1 MKLFIV
7 ATLNTQF
14 VAIADDFLKIK
25 FIKWRTRQAAE
36 EDEDEF
42 SFEGFDEYLDGFDED
57 SFDESD
63 EEEKMLVVDPDF
75 ASCGTKWLDK
85 DDSCHRS
92 IQIASQRAK
101 CRREEAHTMLLK
113 TPSDARSRKTVASAF
128 ERTCR
133 QAESVQVELQKYE
146 DEVVVS
152 DLSYVRSRSVLVEE
166 IESLDRLIHW
176 LEIDQ
181 NN

>member
-1 MKLFIV
+1 ML
-7 ATLNTQF
+7 ATCINNNNNNT
-14 VAIADDFLKIK
+14 
-25 FIKWRTRQAAE
+25 
-36 EDEDEF
+36 
-42 SFEGFDEYLDGFDED
+42 
-57 SFDESD
+57 
-63 EEEKMLVVDPDF
+63 DF

-101 CRREEAHTMLLK
+101 CRREEAHAMLLR

-128 ERTCR
+128 ERTCH

-146 DEVVVS
+146 DEGVVS
-152 DLSYVRSRSVLVEE
+152 DLRYVRSRSVLVEE

-176 LEIDQ
+176 LEIDLKPDQ
-181 NN
+181 KWEVPQDRVRAQGLYFLSVREKCVI